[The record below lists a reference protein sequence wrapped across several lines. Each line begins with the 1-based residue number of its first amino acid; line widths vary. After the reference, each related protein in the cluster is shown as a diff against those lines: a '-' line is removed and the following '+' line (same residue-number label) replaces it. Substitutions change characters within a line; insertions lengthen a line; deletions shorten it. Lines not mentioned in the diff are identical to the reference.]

1 MALTGAEV
9 LGSMGSDTPI
19 AALSQRP
26 RLLFDFFSQRF
37 AQVTNPPL
45 DSIREKPVTSM
56 HTLLGPQSDVL
67 NPGPEAA
74 ARIQLDSPIIDNH
87 AFTTLVH
94 ANDDGKFPHFSS
106 RVISG
111 LYPKAHHGKGMKEAI
126 DRVRREVSEAVHDG
140 IGLIIIS
147 DRESDERFA
156 PIPSLLLTS
165 CLLYTSPS
173 QRDRG

>member
-1 MALTGAEV
+1 MAHERAVLRQRVFGITEEDVDLIIRPMALTGAEA

-26 RLLFDFFSQRF
+26 RLLYDFFAQRF

-56 HTLLGPQSDVL
+56 HTLLGAQSDVL

-74 ARIQLDSPIIDNH
+74 ARIQLDSPVIDNH

-94 ANDDGKFPHFSS
+94 ANENGQFPTS
-106 RVISG
+106 
-111 LYPKAHHGKGMKEAI
+111 
-126 DRVRREVSEAVHDG
+126 VRA
-140 IGLIIIS
+140 
-147 DRESDERFA
+147 
-156 PIPSLLLTS
+156 
-165 CLLYTSPS
+165 
-173 QRDRG
+173 